1 MQAALPY
8 VDEFMAAN
16 SLASL
21 EELADALDRLSAGT
35 LRGEERT

>member
-1 MQAALPY
+1 MQAALPF

-21 EELADALDRLSAGT
+21 EELADALDQMSSARR
-35 LRGEERT
+35 RGEESR